1 MAADSEL
8 EPLPTGQKASR
19 RQRAEARRA
28 EILKA
33 AMATFATRGYRNGSL
48 GEIAEQVGI
57 THAGVLHYFGSKE
70 SLLIEVLKYR
80 DEADLEHLEG
90 HRRPEGF
97 AFLEHLVNTVTA
109 NIERPGIVQ
118 AYAVLSAESVT
129 EGHPGQEWFRFRFE
143 VLRGIIARALAESCP
158 PESAPSAAELDTA
171 ASSLIALM
179 DGLQVQWL
187 LDRNVVDMP
196 RALSLVTDALLA
208 RWGSERRTAPSS
220 LPG

>member
-143 VLRGIIARALAESCP
+143 VLRGIIARALVESCP

-179 DGLQVQWL
+179 DGSAGPV
-187 LDRNVVDMP
+187 
-196 RALSLVTDALLA
+196 AA
-208 RWGSERRTAPSS
+208 RP
-220 LPG
+220 